1 MPRYSGYYSKLPKAT
16 QADLVDPADVLQVYR
31 PDPAGKF
38 GGKEGIETLP
48 TTVSRS
54 EAYELASILK
64 AAREAGMPEL
74 TPQQLANMILLEG
87 RGDAGG
93 SHYTYNNP
101 KYRGL
106 AALLEKQYPENL
118 TGPAFAAAVKEKADT
133 AKRTGLPFDL
143 LWNGAGKVFGT
154 NWGGVEYNQ
163 RAKAFKESSALRHPK
178 NAEFMDFLNR
188 AYEGK
193 LTPEELARAQIQ
205 SKEELGTHF
214 GGYGTAQRTDNVK
227 SALKFKSMLIERLQ
241 NDPNALNA
249 LREIPS
255 DALLHVAN
263 NIYREAKGIPTKP
276 HGSYQRY
283 SPKDAAKS
291 HAWATERSEA
301 EMAMNLPSV
310 RAIID
315 PMMGIERP
323 KEQTMVDKL
332 KSLLKFAEGGY
343 VADAGNVKLI

>member
-1 MPRYSGYYSKLPKAT
+1 MPRHSGYYSKLPKAE
-16 QADLVDPADVLQVYR
+16 QADVVDPADVLQVYR
-31 PDPAGKF
+31 PDPTGKF
-38 GGKEGIETLP
+38 GGTGGIETLP

-93 SHYTYNNP
+93 SYYSYNNP

-118 TGPAFAAAVKEKADT
+118 TGPAFAATVREKADT
-133 AKRTGLPFDL
+133 AKRTGLPFDM
-143 LWNGAGKVFGT
+143 LWNGAGKIPGT
-154 NWGGVEYNQ
+154 NWGGAEYNQ
-163 RAKAFKESSALRHPK
+163 RAKAFKESPALQHPK

-188 AYEGK
+188 AYEGT

-205 SKEELGTHF
+205 SKEELGTHL
-214 GGYGTAQRTDNVK
+214 GGYGTKKVNDNVK
-227 SALKFKSMLIERLQ
+227 SAREFKSMLTERLQ
-241 NDPNALNA
+241 NDPNALKA
-249 LREIPS
+249 LRGIPA

-276 HGSYQRY
+276 HGSYQLY
-283 SPKDAAKS
+283 SFPKRQS
-291 HAWATERSEA
+291 HARATERSEA
-301 EMAMNLPSV
+301 EMVMNLPSV

-323 KEQTMVDKL
+323 PKEQTMTDKL